1 MRAASGR
8 FSLGAHDMA
17 WKRWIAT
24 CFGLGWLPVAP
35 GTWGSL
41 PPAIVFSV
49 LMCCS
54 GSPVV
59 ATIVMAVMAALGS
72 VACLC
77 CALASVAAVGKNDPG
92 EVVMDEFAGQ
102 ALTFL
107 AIPVLVPRPLS
118 GGECFLFALLG
129 FLLFRAFDIVKPW
142 PIKRLELLP
151 SGWGILMDDLAAGI
165 CSAGVLSVVAYLIV
179 RA

>member
-1 MRAASGR
+1 MNWR
-8 FSLGAHDMA
+8 
-17 WKRWIAT
+17 RWIAT

-41 PPAIVFSV
+41 PPAIVFGV

-59 ATIVMAVMAALGS
+59 ATIVMAVMAVLGS
-72 VACLC
+72 IACLC
-77 CALASVAAVGKNDPG
+77 CAPASMAAVGKNDPG

-107 AIPVLVPRPLS
+107 TMPLLLLRPLS
-118 GGECFLFALLG
+118 GGECFFFALLG
-129 FLLFRAFDIVKPW
+129 FLLFRAFDIAKPW

-165 CSAGVLSVVAYLIV
+165 VSAIVLCIAVYLLV
-179 RA
+179 RV